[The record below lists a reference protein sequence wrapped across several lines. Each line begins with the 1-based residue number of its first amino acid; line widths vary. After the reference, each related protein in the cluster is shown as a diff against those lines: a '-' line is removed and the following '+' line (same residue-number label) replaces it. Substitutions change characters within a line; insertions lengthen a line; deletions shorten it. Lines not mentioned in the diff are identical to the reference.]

1 MLLLA
6 KTNFIYR
13 KSLTDNIFNAI
24 IVLQDKERGDKMNN
38 KMNLE
43 QINLEHLEKALLN
56 AMKADI
62 YNEEEHKAMDQLLM
76 EVLRENYRRKKK

>member
-1 MLLLA
+1 MLV

-76 EVLRENYRRKKK
+76 EVLRENHRRKKK

>member
-1 MLLLA
+1 MNNG
-6 KTNFIYR
+6 TSNR
-13 KSLTDNIFNAI
+13 
-24 IVLQDKERGDKMNN
+24 MNN

-62 YNEEEHKAMDQLLM
+62 YNEEEHKAMDLLLM

>member
-1 MLLLA
+1 MLV

-24 IVLQDKERGDKMNN
+24 IVLQDKERGDKMNDR
-38 KMNLE
+38 MDLE

-56 AMKADI
+56 AMKANI

>member
-6 KTNFIYR
+6 RTNFIYR